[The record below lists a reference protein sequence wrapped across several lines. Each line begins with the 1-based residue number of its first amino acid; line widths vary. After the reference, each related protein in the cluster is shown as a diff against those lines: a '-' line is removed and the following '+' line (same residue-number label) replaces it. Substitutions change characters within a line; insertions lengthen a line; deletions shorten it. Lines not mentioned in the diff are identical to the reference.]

1 MLQVFPAANGS
12 EIGQPGSYSTL
23 GLSYAAALLVMNSQ
37 MARILIS

>member
-1 MLQVFPAANGS
+1 VFPAANGS

-23 GLSYAAALLVMNSQ
+23 GLSYAGALLVMNSQ